1 MTLQETLNQVAK
13 VRNRVDRLEPRLVE
27 ARMELHMLIRQ
38 AQSEGASLDVI
49 ASVAGISKERVR
61 QVLAKKR

>member
-1 MTLQETLNQVAK
+1 
-13 VRNRVDRLEPRLVE
+13 
-27 ARMELHMLIRQ
+27 MELHMLIRQ